1 MLTRSIN
8 VYMVAAR
15 FIMYLLPIVARLT
28 YSVCLAIPDVIHY
41 TDYDLVEYVYVLR
54 WLSAIACSC
63 QPISHEHSI
72 KGSPFFIDCHN
83 FQKMSTHTHRR
94 RRCTSANE
102 WTRKKTAVFIFG
114 FPLKWPFS
122 VSIHGNCVCPFE
134 HKSHRVGQMDDDNA
148 NIVNR

>member
-102 WTRKKTAVFIFG
+102 WTRKKRQFLSLAFHSNDLFRYQYTGIVSVHSNTKVIVSA
-114 FPLKWPFS
+114 KWTMTMP
-122 VSIHGNCVCPFE
+122 I
-134 HKSHRVGQMDDDNA
+134 
-148 NIVNR
+148 